1 MSLGYVDYFFIFI
14 FIANIILYSWMHY
27 RKSSGTAMASLK
39 YAGRTAL
46 ITQIVFIVFFAI
58 VILGILSIIVGIL

>member
-1 MSLGYVDYFFIFI
+1 MSLNYVDYFFIFI

-39 YAGRTAL
+39 YARRAAL
-46 ITQIVFIVFFAI
+46 ITQIVFIVLFGI
-58 VILGILSIIVGIL
+58 VILGILGIIVGIL